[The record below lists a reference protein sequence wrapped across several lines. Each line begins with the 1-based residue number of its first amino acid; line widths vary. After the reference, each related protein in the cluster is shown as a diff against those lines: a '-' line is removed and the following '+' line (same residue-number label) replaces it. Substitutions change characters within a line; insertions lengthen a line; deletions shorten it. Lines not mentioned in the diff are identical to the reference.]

1 MKNETMDRSLL
12 FRYFEGQ
19 ASEEEIRRIREW
31 ESLSA
36 ENASYLREERKLHDI
51 LILSKEPARA
61 DAARRGGRRWIAYAV
76 SAAASL
82 LLVSVLWLSLRQ
94 QPFTELAQNV
104 ITVPAGQRVNVRL
117 PDGTDAWLNG
127 GTTLTYPARFEKG
140 RREISLD
147 GEALLEVFRDE
158 KAPFVVKTHAG
169 DVSVLGT
176 RFDVEAS
183 ASRQVFVTSLLSGKV
198 QVQLNG
204 DTDPVTLSPGQ
215 EARLE
220 GSRLV
225 VSPIGHP
232 EVFRWSEGLYC
243 FTEKTF
249 RDILSDLERFYEVD
263 IELQYPAVQGI
274 SLTGKFRISD
284 GPETALRV
292 LQGSFPFHYTKD
304 NNHIVIFK

>member
-61 DAARRGGRRWIAYAV
+61 DAARRGGRRWITYAV

-127 GTTLTYPARFEKG
+127 GTTLTYPARFEKD